1 MIVVDTNII
10 SYFYLPTEKT
20 AEVEEL
26 FLQDSEWV
34 VPILWRSEFRNV
46 LALYLRKGLLTF
58 NQAYAIQ
65 SEAEILFSEKE
76 FEVASFDVLRLVEK
90 SGCSAY
96 DCEFIALAM
105 QLETVL
111 VTADG
116 KLIKTFPKTAVTL
129 ADFLAK

>member
-20 AEVEEL
+20 TEVERL
-26 FLQDSEWV
+26 LIQNPEWA

-46 LALYLRKGLLTF
+46 LGLYLRKELLTF
-58 NQAYAIQ
+58 DQAYAIVG
-65 SEAEILFSEKE
+65 EAEMLLWDKE

-96 DCEFIALAM
+96 DGEFVALAM

-111 VTADG
+111 VTADQ
-116 KLIKTFPKTAVTL
+116 KLIKAFPKTAIPL
-129 ADFLAK
+129 ADVLT

>member
-1 MIVVDTNII
+1 MIIVDTNII

-20 AEVEEL
+20 AEVERL
-26 FLQDSEWV
+26 FLQTPEWA

-58 NQAYAIQ
+58 DQAYAIQ
-65 SEAEILFSEKE
+65 WEAEMFLSEKE
-76 FEVASFDVLRLVEK
+76 FEISSFDVLRLVEK

-96 DCEFIALAM
+96 DGEFVALAM

-111 VTADG
+111 ITADQ
-116 KLIKTFPKTAVTL
+116 KLIKAFPKTAVAL
-129 ADFLAK
+129 ADMLA

>member
-10 SYFYLPTEKT
+10 SYFYLPTEQT
-20 AEVEEL
+20 AEVERF
-26 FLQDSEWV
+26 FLQTPQWA

-46 LALYLRKGLLTF
+46 LALHLRKGLLTF
-58 NQAYAIQ
+58 DQAYAIQ
-65 SEAEILFSEKE
+65 SEAEMLLSEKE

-96 DCEFIALAM
+96 DCEFVALAM

-111 VTADG
+111 VTADQ
-116 KLIKTFPKTAVTL
+116 KLIEAVPKTAIAL
-129 ADFLAK
+129 ADILAD

>member
-20 AEVEEL
+20 AEVERL
-26 FLQDSEWV
+26 FLQTPEWA

-58 NQAYAIQ
+58 DQAFAIQ
-65 SEAEILFSEKE
+65 SEAEMLLSDKE

-90 SGCSAY
+90 SRCSAY
-96 DCEFIALAM
+96 DGEFVALAM

-111 VTADG
+111 VTADQ
-116 KLIKTFPKTAVTL
+116 KLIETFPKIAVTL
-129 ADFLAK
+129 TDILS